1 MLLKTNYRDDVFEGN
16 RKYRKTDNPD
26 GTISL
31 EDVTAYK
38 QVGDTFAATDINA
51 TNAAINATN
60 DVREVWMRVNGFTPA
75 APYVLRIDVAGM
87 KSTDTPVISHTLLN
101 GVTDPG
107 VIKGA
112 WKAYSCIDRID
123 TFDGYM
129 LVTCYR
135 KKPMQ
140 DILLNIKGVGI

>member
-1 MLLKTNYRDDVFEGN
+1 MALKTNYKDDVFEGN
-16 RKYRKTDNPD
+16 RKYTLTQD
-26 GTISL
+26 GDGKYEIVDSTHYT
-31 EDVTAYK
+31 V
-38 QVGDTFAATDINA
+38 QGDLFGANDINA

-75 APYVLRIDVAGM
+75 APYILRIDVAGM

-101 GVTDPG
+101 GVTDLG

-135 KKPMQ
+135 KRPMQ
-140 DILLNIKGVGI
+140 DILLAVKGG

>member
-51 TNAAINATN
+51 TNAAINAAN
-60 DVREVWMRVNGFTPA
+60 DVREVWMRVNGFTPNH
-75 APYVLRIDVAGM
+75 PYILRLDVPGM
-87 KSTDTPVISHTLLN
+87 KATDRPEVSHIIID
-101 GVTDPG
+101 GATDPN

-112 WKAYSCIDRID
+112 WKSYSCIDRVD
-123 TFDGYM
+123 TFDGYII
-129 LVTCYR
+129 VSCFR
-135 KKPMQ
+135 KRPAQ
-140 DILLNIKGVGI
+140 DILLGIKGVGI

>member
-1 MLLKTNYRDDVFEGN
+1 MALRTNYKDDVFEGN
-16 RKYRKTDNPD
+16 RKYALTQGGD
-26 GTISL
+26 GKYEIIDSTHYT
-31 EDVTAYK
+31 V
-38 QVGDTFAATDINA
+38 QGDLFGANDINA

-75 APYVLRIDVAGM
+75 APYILRIDVAGM

-101 GVTDPG
+101 GVTDLG

-135 KKPMQ
+135 KRPMQ